1 MSYLCQIEKKVSKMY
16 ELFDSYK
23 NADIP
28 SFLLALSSQF
38 VNRQEVGVKNFL
50 SGKQIQFNA
59 SCVDFKTMWEHM
71 KYY

>member
-1 MSYLCQIEKKVSKMY
+1 MY
-16 ELFDSYK
+16 EFFDSNK
-23 NADIP
+23 NDDIP

-59 SCVDFKTMWEHM
+59 SCVDFKKHM
-71 KYY
+71 RKRNRITKF